1 FQAVHK
7 VFGVSNVTKIV
18 RNLGEEDRKIAVD
31 SLVWEALC
39 RQKDPVLGPY
49 GDYRRVCEELRLYK
63 NQFRQLSITQG
74 SLVYKPTQ
82 RMITSW
88 NDNRVVNTNNDN
100 NNNNNFNDN
109 IVDNSFMNNI
119 HINGNPVMD
128 FYPFGYNDSAHNI
141 QDSNKLVRPERQNDS
156 SLMLPQQYLPN
167 AFNQQYFLTGPL
179 LRSLLSSTSRKS
191 CSNNFQPHGVSRAF
205 DFIRPF
211 SQATASASVASSPR
225 EAAGSGVLDPSRL
238 RNVAVIAH
246 VDHGKTTLMDRLL
259 RQCGADVPH
268 ERAMDSITLER
279 ERGIT
284 IASKVTSISWKE
296 NELNMVDTPGH
307 ADFGGEVERVVGMV
321 EGAVL
326 VVDAG
331 EGPLAQTKFVLA
343 KALKYGLRPIL
354 LLNKV
359 DRPSVTEERCD
370 EVESLVFDL
379 FANLG
384 ATETQLEFP
393 VLYASAKE
401 GWASSTYTKCP
412 TDDSKNMSDLLD
424 AIITHVPPP
433 CANLDA
439 PFQMLVS
446 MMERDN
452 YVGRILTGRISSGIL
467 HVGDKVHGL
476 HKTDSGISEIEEG
489 KVVKLMKKKGT
500 SLISIDS
507 AGAGDI
513 VSMAGLNRPAIG
525 HTIADVEVM
534 TALPNVELDPPTIS
548 MTFGV
553 NDSPLAGR
561 DGTFLTGRQIGD
573 RLKAEAERNLAINV
587 LPGMSDSYEVQ
598 GRGEL
603 QLGILIENMR
613 REKFELSVSPPK
625 VMYKME
631 NGQKLEPIE
640 EVTIEVN
647 EEHVG
652 LVMEALSHRRG
663 EITDM
668 GPVRGHVG
676 RTRICLTCPSRH
688 ALLDNSY
695 RIFVCLGLV
704 GYRTVFNSDTRGTG
718 FMHRAFLTY
727 EKHRGLLGNVR
738 KGVLVSMGYGTITAH
753 ALMGLEARGML
764 FVKPGMETYDGMII
778 GEHSRDTD
786 LDVNPVRAKEL
797 TNIRA
802 ASKDENVKLTPP
814 RLITL
819 EEAIGYVASDEL
831 IEVTPSAIRLRKK
844 YLDVNKRKAMSKR
857 PKE

>member
-1 FQAVHK
+1 MVA
-7 VFGVSNVTKIV
+7 
-18 RNLGEEDRKIAVD
+18 
-31 SLVWEALC
+31 
-39 RQKDPVLGPY
+39 
-49 GDYRRVCEELRLYK
+49 
-63 NQFRQLSITQG
+63 
-74 SLVYKPTQ
+74 
-82 RMITSW
+82 
-88 NDNRVVNTNNDN
+88 
-100 NNNNNFNDN
+100 
-109 IVDNSFMNNI
+109 
-119 HINGNPVMD
+119 
-128 FYPFGYNDSAHNI
+128 
-141 QDSNKLVRPERQNDS
+141 
-156 SLMLPQQYLPN
+156 
-167 AFNQQYFLTGPL
+167 PL
-179 LRSLLSSTSRKS
+179 LRSLWSNAARKTKSSSSSSNYLRPLSFSRVTGFTRSFSST
-191 CSNNFQPHGVSRAF
+191 
-205 DFIRPF
+205 
-211 SQATASASVASSPR
+211 TAAASSPSTADAG
-225 EAAGSGVLDPSRL
+225 AAVDPSRL

-259 RQCGADVPH
+259 RQCGADIPH
-268 ERAMDSITLER
+268 ERALDSISLER

-284 IASKVTSISWKE
+284 IASKVTSISWKG

-321 EGAVL
+321 EGAIL

-343 KALKYGLRPIL
+343 KALKYGLRPLL

-359 DRPSVTEERCD
+359 DRPSVTEERCS

-384 ATETQLEFP
+384 ATEEQLEFP

-412 TDDSKNMSDLLD
+412 PQDERNMSELLD
-424 AIITHVPPP
+424 AIVRHVSPPT
-433 CANLDA
+433 ASLDA

-452 YVGRILTGRISSGIL
+452 YVGRILTGRIYSGIL
-467 HVGDKVHGL
+467 CVGDKVQGL
-476 HKTDSGISEIEEG
+476 HNTDSGVVKIEEG

-500 SLISIDS
+500 NIVSVDS

-513 VSMAGLNRPAIG
+513 VSMAGLTSPAIG
-525 HTIADVEVM
+525 HTIASSEVM
-534 TALPNVELDPPTIS
+534 TALPAVELDPPTIS

-561 DGTFLTGRQIGD
+561 DGTYLTGRQIGD
-573 RLKAEAERNLAINV
+573 RLMAEAERNLAINV
-587 LPGMSDSYEVQ
+587 LPSMSESYEVQ

-625 VMYKME
+625 VMYKTE

-668 GPVRGHVG
+668 GPVPGNVG
-676 RTRICLTCPSRH
+676 RTRLCLTCPSR
-688 ALLDNSY
+688 
-695 RIFVCLGLV
+695 GLV
-704 GYRTVFNSDTRGTG
+704 GYRSVFNSDTRGTG
-718 FMHRAFLTY
+718 FMHRAFLAY
-727 EKHRGLLGNVR
+727 EKYRGPLGNVR

-753 ALMGLEARGML
+753 ALMSLEARGIL

-786 LDVNPVRAKEL
+786 LDVNPVRTKEL
-797 TNIRA
+797 TNVRA

-814 RLITL
+814 RLMTL

-831 IEVTPSAIRLRKK
+831 IEVTPSAIRLRKR
-844 YLDVNKRKAMSKR
+844 YLDVNKRKSMSKK
-857 PKE
+857 PKQ

>member
-1 FQAVHK
+1 MV
-7 VFGVSNVTKIV
+7 
-18 RNLGEEDRKIAVD
+18 
-31 SLVWEALC
+31 
-39 RQKDPVLGPY
+39 
-49 GDYRRVCEELRLYK
+49 
-63 NQFRQLSITQG
+63 G
-74 SLVYKPTQ
+74 S
-82 RMITSW
+82 
-88 NDNRVVNTNNDN
+88 
-100 NNNNNFNDN
+100 
-109 IVDNSFMNNI
+109 
-119 HINGNPVMD
+119 
-128 FYPFGYNDSAHNI
+128 
-141 QDSNKLVRPERQNDS
+141 
-156 SLMLPQQYLPN
+156 
-167 AFNQQYFLTGPL
+167 L
-179 LRSLLSSTSRKS
+179 LRSLWYTAAKIALSSSSPNYLRPLAFSRTTG
-191 CSNNFQPHGVSRAF
+191 FT
-205 DFIRPF
+205 RPF
-211 SQATASASVASSPR
+211 SSTTATATSPSTADATG
-225 EAAGSGVLDPSRL
+225 AAVDPSRL

-259 RQCGADVPH
+259 RQCGADIPH
-268 ERAMDSITLER
+268 ERALDSISLER

-284 IASKVTSISWKE
+284 IASKVTSISWKG

-321 EGAVL
+321 EGAIL

-343 KALKYGLRPIL
+343 KALKYGLRPLL

-359 DRPSVTEERCD
+359 DRPSVTEERCN

-384 ATETQLEFP
+384 ATEEQLEFP

-401 GWASSTYTKCP
+401 GWASSAYTKNP
-412 TDDSKNMSDLLD
+412 PDDAKNMSELLD
-424 AIITHVPPP
+424 AIVKHVHPPT
-433 CANLDA
+433 ASLDA

-452 YVGRILTGRISSGIL
+452 YVGRILTGRIYSGIL
-467 HVGDKVHGL
+467 QVGDKVHGL
-476 HKTDSGISEIEEG
+476 HSTDSGVVKIEEG

-500 SLISIDS
+500 IIVSVDG
-507 AGAGDI
+507 ACAGDI
-513 VSMAGLNRPAIG
+513 VSMAGLTSPAIG
-525 HTIADVEVM
+525 HTIA
-534 TALPNVELDPPTIS
+534 TRPPTIS

-561 DGTFLTGRQIGD
+561 DGTYLTGRQIGD
-573 RLKAEAERNLAINV
+573 RLMAEVERNLAINV
-587 LPGMSDSYEVQ
+587 LLGMSDSYEVQ

-613 REKFELSVSPPK
+613 RENFELSVSPPK
-625 VMYKME
+625 VMYKTE

-668 GPVRGHVG
+668 GPVPGNVG
-676 RTRICLTCPSRH
+676 RTRLCLTCPSR
-688 ALLDNSY
+688 
-695 RIFVCLGLV
+695 GLV
-704 GYRTVFNSDTRGTG
+704 GYRSVFNSDTRGTG

-727 EKHRGLLGNVR
+727 EKYRGPPGNVR

-753 ALMGLEARGML
+753 ALMSLEARGIL

-786 LDVNPVRAKEL
+786 LDVNPVRTKEL
-797 TNIRA
+797 TNVRA

-814 RLITL
+814 RLMTL

-831 IEVTPSAIRLRKK
+831 IEVTPNAIRLRKR
-844 YLDVNKRKAMSKR
+844 YLDVNKRKAMSKK

>member
-1 FQAVHK
+1 MV
-7 VFGVSNVTKIV
+7 
-18 RNLGEEDRKIAVD
+18 
-31 SLVWEALC
+31 
-39 RQKDPVLGPY
+39 
-49 GDYRRVCEELRLYK
+49 
-63 NQFRQLSITQG
+63 
-74 SLVYKPTQ
+74 
-82 RMITSW
+82 
-88 NDNRVVNTNNDN
+88 
-100 NNNNNFNDN
+100 
-109 IVDNSFMNNI
+109 
-119 HINGNPVMD
+119 
-128 FYPFGYNDSAHNI
+128 
-141 QDSNKLVRPERQNDS
+141 
-156 SLMLPQQYLPN
+156 
-167 AFNQQYFLTGPL
+167 GPL
-179 LRSLLSSTSRKS
+179 LRSLWSTAARKSSTHHK
-191 CSNNFQPHGVSRAF
+191 PHAVSRVFSSAAAATSPSAA
-205 DFIRPF
+205 PF
-211 SQATASASVASSPR
+211 SS
-225 EAAGSGVLDPSRL
+225 LDPSRL

-259 RQCGADVPH
+259 RQCGADIPH
-268 ERAMDSITLER
+268 ERALDSISLER

-343 KALKYGLRPIL
+343 KALKYGLHPIL

-359 DRPSVTEERCD
+359 DRDSVTEERCN

-384 ATETQLEFP
+384 ATEEQLEFP
-393 VLYASAKE
+393 VLYASAKQ

-412 TDDSKNMSDLLD
+412 PDDAKNMSDLLD
-424 AIITHVPPP
+424 AIIRHVPPP
-433 CANLDA
+433 TVTPDA

-452 YVGRILTGRISSGIL
+452 FVGRILTGRITSGIL

-476 HKTDSGISEIEEG
+476 HSTDSGIVKIEEG
-489 KVVKLMKKKGT
+489 RVLKLMKKKGT
-500 SLISIDS
+500 SIVSMDS

-513 VSMAGLNRPAIG
+513 VSMAGLTKPAIG
-525 HTIADVEVM
+525 HTIANVEVM
-534 TALPNVELDPPTIS
+534 TALPTVDLDPPTIS

-561 DGTFLTGRQIGD
+561 DGSFLTGRQIGD
-573 RLKAEAERNLAINV
+573 RLIAEAERNLAINV

-625 VMYKME
+625 VMYKTE

-640 EVTIEVN
+640 EVTIEIN

-668 GPVRGHVG
+668 GPVPGHVG
-676 RTRICLTCPSRH
+676 RTRLCLTCPSR
-688 ALLDNSY
+688 
-695 RIFVCLGLV
+695 GLV
-704 GYRTVFNSDTRGTG
+704 GYRSVFNSDTRGTG
-718 FMHRAFLTY
+718 FMHRAFLNY
-727 EKHRGLLGNVR
+727 EKYRGPLGNVR

-753 ALMGLEARGML
+753 ALMSLEARGIL

-786 LDVNPVRAKEL
+786 LDVNPVRTKEL
-797 TNIRA
+797 SNMRA
-802 ASKDENVKLTPP
+802 ACKDENVKLTPP
-814 RLITL
+814 RIITL

-831 IEVTPSAIRLRKK
+831 IEVTPNVIRLRKR
-844 YLDVNKRKAMSKR
+844 YLDVNKRKTMSKK